1 MIKIDR
7 KYLPSKKFIYVLSIA
22 IGVVI
27 IAILIN
33 FIKPSISK
41 YNSNKLNTEQEK
53 ISAAMEVDSDS
64 DGLEDWKENLYGTDP
79 KNKDSDNDG
88 TSDFEEIAQ
97 NRDPLKANTAKE
109 GQEPNDKIDPAIV
122 EKQTKTME
130 EYENLSEMDKFSRN
144 LVSNIIA
151 SQPSSGK
158 MDTDTINSIVAKALA
173 ELPQKN
179 YTATTKIEDLNL
191 QTTDSSNASQK
202 MKEYASNFYVESTKI
217 IPILGNDLSLINS
230 YISNNDTKSKNEL
243 IKLISKY
250 QESVDRFI
258 KMPVPVSIGVYDVSY
273 HLRVINDLEKII
285 AIDKDIINSD
295 SNSLGTI
302 VALSAYNTIN
312 QDLVS
317 VFNTIGNILK
327 NQ

>member
-53 ISAAMEVDSDS
+53 ISAAMEIDSDS
-64 DGLEDWKENLYGTDP
+64 DGLEDWKENLYGTDS